1 MKSSTDIY
9 AASPQGPYA
18 GEDRLARANLYTA
31 YIALFLGGLFGVLQG
46 LARAPSFSLSLP
58 LSYYQVLTV
67 HGVLLALVFTTFFI
81 IGLVVFGVT
90 RVLARPLA
98 HLGLAWA
105 GYGIMLIGSVTTA
118 TSILMGRATVLYT
131 FYAPLQAHP
140 AFYLGATLL
149 VVGSWVMAVEV
160 FATYRSWRADN
171 PQTRVHLIIHGILST
186 LILWLIASA
195 GVAVLMLFQLIP
207 WSLGLVGRIDALLAR
222 DLFWYFGHPLVY
234 FWLLPV
240 YIIWYA
246 FMPRLAG
253 GRLFSDPLGRLAFV
267 FLLVFSTPVGF
278 HHQFMDPGI
287 ATGWKYLHT
296 VTTFAV
302 TVPSLIT
309 AFTLAASLELAGR
322 ARGGRGL
329 FGWIGKLPW
338 GDAAFVPLALSMIFF
353 AFGGFSG
360 LVNASYNLNAVIHNT
375 AWVVGHFHLTVGTA
389 AALTFMG
396 TSYWLLPVLT
406 RKPLWGRGLA
416 LAQAYLW
423 FLGMVLFSG
432 SMHLAGLLGSP
443 RRTSDVTYGGSTA
456 AASWLPHINL
466 AAVGGV
472 LLFVSI
478 LLFSLVVIMTLLSRR
493 REEGVIPLAEAL
505 SGPED
510 APRFLDRWG
519 LWIATAIFLVLVSY
533 AAPTLELA
541 LSGAAGSPGF
551 VTW

>member
-1 MKSSTDIY
+1 VN
-9 AASPQGPYA
+9 
-18 GEDRLARANLYTA
+18 RLVRTHLYTA
-31 YIALFLGGLFGVLQG
+31 YIALFLGGIFGLLQA
-46 LARAPSFSLSLP
+46 LARAPSISLPLP

-67 HGVLLALVFTTFFI
+67 HGVLMALVFTTFFI
-81 IGLVVFGVT
+81 IGFVLFGTT
-90 RVLARPLA
+90 RALARPLA
-98 HLGLAWA
+98 HPRLAWA
-105 GYGIMLIGSVTTA
+105 GYVVMLVGTVA
-118 TSILMGRATVLYT
+118 VAVSILVGQATVLYT

-149 VVGSWVMAVEV
+149 VIGTWVMAVEV
-160 FATYRSWRADN
+160 FSTYRSWRATS
-171 PQTRVHLIIHGILST
+171 PEARLPLVVHGILTT

-195 GVAVLMLFQLIP
+195 GVAVLLLFQLIP
-207 WSLGLVGRIDALLAR
+207 WSLGLVERIDPLLAR

-234 FWLLPV
+234 FWLLPA

-253 GRLFSDPLGRLAFV
+253 GKLFSDPLARLAFI
-267 FLLVFSTPVGF
+267 LLLLFSTPVGF

-287 ATGWKYLHT
+287 ALGWKYLHT
-296 VTTFAV
+296 INTMAV
-302 TVPSLIT
+302 TVPSLMT

-329 FGWIGKLPW
+329 LAWIGRLPW
-338 GDAAFVPLALSMIFF
+338 GEPTFAPLALAMILF

-360 LVNASYNLNAVIHNT
+360 LVNASYNLNAVVHNT
-375 AWVVGHFHLTVGTA
+375 VWVVGHFHLTVGTA

-406 RKPLWGRGLA
+406 RKPLWGRRLA

-423 FLGMVLFSG
+423 FGGMVLFSG

-443 RRTSDVTYGGSTA
+443 RRTSNITYGGDPV

-472 LLFVSI
+472 LLFLSI
-478 LLFSLVVIMTLLSRR
+478 LLFTLVVVMTLASSRR
-493 REEGVIPLAEAL
+493 QETPVPLAEAL
-505 SGPED
+505 SGPEG
-510 APRFLDRWG
+510 APRLLDRWAI
-519 LWIATAIFLVLVSY
+519 WIAIAIFLVLVGY
-533 AAPTLELA
+533 AVPTAQLA
-541 LSGAAGSPGF
+541 LSGAPGSPGF